1 VAVPVLLP
9 ALPRTLVSLVLAWA
23 CVAGLLVLGP
33 APAATAGTGSPV
45 VSADSRLCLDVRAHR
60 RTPGAAV
67 NVWDCHGQDNQ
78 QWSRDGQG
86 RLRTLG
92 DTLCLAPSSAAPGAA
107 AVTAVCSDD
116 TEQRWTH
123 SDQQTLVNVGTGLCL
138 DVEGARRVRG
148 TPVILHG
155 CHGDANQ
162 RWTAPGPSAAVD
174 VDPPASPVLLG
185 ATALGCRSVLLS
197 WTAASDDVAVSAYD
211 VFHDGQLVRSVAGS
225 TLSVEV
231 PAVPSVPWGWYVNAR
246 DAAGNVSQASATS
259 TVRPPACS
267 LDTEAPTSPAQV
279 RAVVTGTAVTV
290 TWSPSTDDVGV
301 SAYDVLR
308 DGVRTGTVTVVGAG
322 TSTSYTDSALA
333 AATTYEYT
341 VVARDA
347 QDNASRPSASARVT
361 TGPACA
367 SPVCAVREV
376 VEDSDV
382 PWGLVVLPDGH
393 VLYSRRDAHDVI
405 SFDPVTGVTRRI
417 GSVPGVASTDGEGG
431 LMGIAVGPGFAS
443 DRWLYVMHT
452 TPTDARIVRIRYDGG
467 ALDPASTQVLVRGIL
482 RNKYHNGGR
491 LRFGPDGMLYAATG
505 DAQQGDFAQALT
517 GVGALNGKIL
527 RMTPLGQV
535 PGDNPFP
542 GSLVW
547 SYGHRNP
554 QGLAFDSQGRLWEQ
568 EFGNSLM
575 DETNLVVKGGNYGW
589 PLCEG
594 TVSVSGG
601 GCGRA
606 GLVAPKRTYAPATAS
621 CSGLAAV
628 GDQLWVACARGAR
641 LYRHQIEG
649 DALTGSQELLV
660 GAYGRLRT
668 VEPAA
673 DGGLWLTTTNHG
685 DKDSVPHNSA
695 EKVLHLDLARTR
707 PAG

>member
-1 VAVPVLLP
+1 
-9 ALPRTLVSLVLAWA
+9 
-23 CVAGLLVLGP
+23 
-33 APAATAGTGSPV
+33 
-45 VSADSRLCLDVRAHR
+45 
-60 RTPGAAV
+60 
-67 NVWDCHGQDNQ
+67 
-78 QWSRDGQG
+78 
-86 RLRTLG
+86 
-92 DTLCLAPSSAAPGAA
+92 
-107 AVTAVCSDD
+107 
-116 TEQRWTH
+116 
-123 SDQQTLVNVGTGLCL
+123 
-138 DVEGARRVRG
+138 
-148 TPVILHG
+148 VI
-155 CHGDANQ
+155 
-162 RWTAPGPSAAVD
+162 
-174 VDPPASPVLLG
+174 
-185 ATALGCRSVLLS
+185 
-197 WTAASDDVAVSAYD
+197 
-211 VFHDGQLVRSVAGS
+211 
-225 TLSVEV
+225 
-231 PAVPSVPWGWYVNAR
+231 
-246 DAAGNVSQASATS
+246 
-259 TVRPPACS
+259 
-267 LDTEAPTSPAQV
+267 
-279 RAVVTGTAVTV
+279 GTAVTL

-376 VEDSDV
+376 VDDSDV

-431 LMGIAVGPGFAS
+431 LMGIAVGPGFTS

-452 TPTDARIVRIRYDGG
+452 TPTDARIVRIRYAGG

-554 QGLAFDSQGRLWEQ
+554 QGLAFDGQGRLWEQ

-594 TVSVSGG
+594 HRLGVRRRMRSRRPGRPCEDLRARHRVVQRPRGRRRPAVG
-601 GCGRA
+601 RVRPGRQAVPPPDRGCRADRVAGAARRRVRTPAHGRA
-606 GLVAPKRTYAPATAS
+606 GGGRGPVADD
-621 CSGLAAV
+621 
-628 GDQLWVACARGAR
+628 DQPRRQGQR
-641 LYRHQIEG
+641 
-649 DALTGSQELLV
+649 
-660 GAYGRLRT
+660 
-668 VEPAA
+668 
-673 DGGLWLTTTNHG
+673 
-685 DKDSVPHNSA
+685 A
-695 EKVLHLDLARTR
+695 EQQC
-707 PAG
+707 